1 MLSKIYLSIPF
12 MNPICI
18 SLSWPQYDKITILAR
33 SIYST
38 SYLSVLE
45 GRAGN
50 RGHLVSPATR
60 LDQRSYFSIEQT
72 LIILGQLEKVQ
83 TWFE

>member
-1 MLSKIYLSIPF
+1 MHSQTYLQFPF

-18 SLSWPQYDKITILAR
+18 PLSWTQYDEITILAR

-50 RGHLVSPATR
+50 RVDLLSPATR
-60 LDQRSYFSIEQT
+60 LDQQSYFSIEQT
-72 LIILGQLEKVQ
+72 LIPLGQLEKVQ
-83 TWFE
+83 TWFK